1 MTSQHDEIAA
11 WFRGRLPDAWFDGP
25 ATVESDNDEI
35 WVVGPLAVPDLPA
48 DATPQAKAAAVE
60 ARARRFREDTRDER
74 VRVAHEAEQLFRRRV
89 AWGVEFDGERTMFTV
104 RSTPVMTRLHLPQ
117 RQVLDTLVEAGVA
130 RSRSD
135 ALAWCVRLVGRHEE
149 SWIKDLRDALQNVEE
164 VRDQGPR

>member
-1 MTSQHDEIAA
+1 
-11 WFRGRLPDAWFDGP
+11 
-25 ATVESDNDEI
+25 
-35 WVVGPLAVPDLPA
+35 VGPLRAPHQSQ
-48 DATPQAKAAAVE
+48 DATPQAKAAAAE

-74 VRVAHEAEQLFRRRV
+74 VRMAHEAEHRFRRRV
-89 AWGVEFDGERTMFTV
+89 AWGVEIDGQRSMFTV

-117 RQVLDTLVEAGVA
+117 RQVLDTLVDAGVA

-164 VRDQGPR
+164 VREQGPR